1 LKENTLKSSHLEDQE
16 ENKKVMLNL
25 RKMGCEDGR
34 WMELAEDHVQWWVL
48 ILAVPYDS
56 TTFVSV

>member
-1 LKENTLKSSHLEDQE
+1 LKENILKSSHLEDQE
-16 ENKKVMLNL
+16 ENGKVTLSL

-48 ILAVPYDS
+48 ILAVPL
-56 TTFVSV
+56 